1 MNQKN
6 LNVEGTERMC
16 RDHIE
21 NVHKENMADLE
32 NTYQLKRQKENHEQQ
47 IKCGELLLRF
57 KAQTEKDKRSL
68 KVFNVNDCLSKNTC
82 MCLERSMEDEKMLG
96 NYFFNRKHSI
106 DASSYY
112 KDPEKNKE
120 IYPLSIAHDL
130 KSSHLMIVN
139 SLGNVIYLNHD
150 LNRKKLT
157 EEKYIK
163 LKFWRD
169 DKRKMTV

>member
-1 MNQKN
+1 MFGQYELAIHFYEIKFGTKQPFSFLLCLYLGNDGLVNNSLLTCDSEFKN
-6 LNVEGTERMC
+6 LYMV
-16 RDHIE
+16 
-21 NVHKENMADLE
+21 L
-32 NTYQLKRQKENHEQQ
+32 
-47 IKCGELLLRF
+47 
-57 KAQTEKDKRSL
+57 KDKRSL

-82 MCLERSMEDEKMLG
+82 MCLERSMEDEKTLG